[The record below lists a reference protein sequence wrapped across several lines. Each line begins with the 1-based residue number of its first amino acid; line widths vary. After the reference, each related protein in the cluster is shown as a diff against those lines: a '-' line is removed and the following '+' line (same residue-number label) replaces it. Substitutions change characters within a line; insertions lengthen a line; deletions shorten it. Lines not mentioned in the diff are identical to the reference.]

1 MSITGSSSG
10 DALSLP
16 APPIGT
22 PSWGY
27 LEARVELPLGG
38 CGSGYAPAREG
49 RGADCFAFCFAL
61 PKAVT

>member
-1 MSITGSSSG
+1 
-10 DALSLP
+10 LSLP